1 MIDFH
6 CHLDL
11 YPDPHAVAAAA
22 QQDQVA
28 VLSVTT
34 TPSAFAGTAA
44 LAAERPMIRTS
55 LGLHPELAH
64 QRRHELALF
73 DQLVTT
79 TPFVGEI
86 GMDGSARFAQ
96 TRTSQAEVFTH
107 ILRSCADAGG
117 RILSVHSRGAV
128 RPVLDALR
136 TNPDSGVPVL
146 HWFTGTTR
154 QAESAS
160 EQGCWFSIGTPML
173 TTAKGRELVATLP
186 RNRVLTET
194 DGPFVRR
201 EGRTL
206 VPRDVSHTIKLLAEL
221 WVIKN
226 SEVEAKIVSNM
237 RELLKAQGQEAS
249 LVAPTSPEPDAR

>member
-22 QQDQVA
+22 QQDQIA

-34 TPSAFAGTAA
+34 TPAAFAGTAA
-44 LAAERPMIRTS
+44 LAAGRPMIRTS

-64 QRRHELALF
+64 QRMRELALF
-73 DQLVTT
+73 DQLVAT

-86 GMDGSARFAQ
+86 GLDGSSRFAQ
-96 TRTSQAEVFTH
+96 TRTSQAEAFTH

-117 RILSVHSRGAV
+117 RILSIHSRAAV

-136 TNPDSGVPVL
+136 MNPDSGIPIL
-146 HWFTGTTR
+146 HWFTGTAR

-160 EQGCWFSIGTPML
+160 QQGCWFSIGTPML
-173 TTAKGRELVATLP
+173 TTAEGRELVATLP
-186 RNRVLTET
+186 RDRILTET
-194 DGPFVRR
+194 DGPFVTR

-206 VPRDVSHTIKLLAEL
+206 VPRDVSDTTELLAEL
-221 WVIKN
+221 WAIEN
-226 SEVEAKIVSNM
+226 SEVEAKVVANM
-237 RELLKAQGQEAS
+237 RELLVGQGHKAPS
-249 LVAPTSPEPDAR
+249 VTSTPPEPSSW